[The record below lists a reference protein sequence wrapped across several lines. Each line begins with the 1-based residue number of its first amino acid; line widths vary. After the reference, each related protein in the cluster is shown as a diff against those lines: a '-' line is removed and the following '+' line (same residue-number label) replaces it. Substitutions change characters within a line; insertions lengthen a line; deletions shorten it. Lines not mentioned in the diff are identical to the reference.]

1 VGTETPEHDLSD
13 SPTDS
18 GSGLGAAGGAA
29 DPVGAGPGA
38 SPAGGTGK
46 PWGGRFSAG
55 QDPLFERLNASI
67 PFDYV
72 LAPFDIEGSRA
83 HVRMLGAIGVLIA
96 DERDTLLAGLAA
108 IAGEVERGVFTWTL
122 QDEDVH
128 MAVERRLTELVGPVG
143 GKVHTGRS
151 RNDQVALDLQLYL
164 RDAVSGHQAGLWR
177 LMAAILAQAEKHVDV
192 IFPGYTHL
200 QRAQP
205 VVLAHHLLAYLF
217 AFQRDWER
225 FDAWRETSWMPLGAG
240 ALAGANYALDR
251 DMVAA
256 ELGFARTAP
265 NAMDAVAARD
275 TAFAYLAIAANCAL
289 TLSRLAEELV
299 LWSTQEFGL
308 ATLPES
314 WTSGSSIMPQKRNP
328 DAAELVRAK
337 AAGFLARLQGLGVLL
352 KGLPLAYNKDL
363 QEDKLYVFGTK
374 EELDLCLQAMTAMV
388 QGLVFDT
395 VRAREAAEG
404 GYAAAT
410 DVADYLVGKGLPFRD
425 AHRVAGRLVA
435 VLAKDGRPLAGAGLD
450 ELCGLSPLFDEDF
463 YPVVDIERVVGGKV
477 SPGGTAPRRVAEQL
491 ALARSV
497 MERLA
502 RWQTAGE

>member
-1 VGTETPEHDLSD
+1 MSLNLDNDFDGTGVPAASAAGAGA
-13 SPTDS
+13 S
-18 GSGLGAAGGAA
+18 AAGG
-29 DPVGAGPGA
+29 PSSTA
-38 SPAGGTGK
+38 SSGTDK

-55 QDPLFERLNASI
+55 QDALFERLNASI

-72 LAPFDIEGSRA
+72 LAPFDIQGSQA
-83 HVRMLGAIGVLIA
+83 HVRMLGSIDVLTA
-96 DERDTLLAGLAA
+96 KERDTILGGLAA
-108 IAGEVERGVFTWTL
+108 VAEEVRQGTFTWTL
-122 QDEDVH
+122 QDEDIH

-164 RDAVSGHQAGLWR
+164 RSAVAGHQA
-177 LMAAILAQAEKHVDV
+177 AIAEFMSVLLAQADRHADTV
-192 IFPGYTHL
+192 FPGYTHL

-205 VVLAHHLLAYLF
+205 VVVAHHLLAYFF
-217 AFQRDWER
+217 ALQRDWER
-225 FDAWRETSWMPLGAG
+225 FAAWRDTSWMPLGGG
-240 ALAGANYALDR
+240 ALAGANYDLDR

-256 ELGFARTAP
+256 ELGFTTTAP

-275 TAFAYLAIAANCAL
+275 TAFAYLSIAAGCAL

-337 AAGFLARLQGLGVLL
+337 AAGFLARLQGMGALL

-374 EELDLCLQAMTAMV
+374 EELDLCLQAMAAMLD
-388 QGLVFDT
+388 GLT
-395 VRAREAAEG
+395 VNADRAQEAAEG

-435 VLAKDGRPLAGAGLD
+435 LLAAEGRALAAATME
-450 ELCGLSPLFDEDF
+450 ELRSLSPLFADDF
-463 YPVVDIERVVGGKV
+463 YPVVDLQRVVAGKV
-477 SPGGTAPRRVAEQL
+477 SPGGTAPKRVAEQL

-497 MERLA
+497 MERIDA
-502 RWQTAGE
+502 

>member
-1 VGTETPEHDLSD
+1 VSFTPTSDAYGTGALAA
-13 SPTDS
+13 
-18 GSGLGAAGGAA
+18 GAAGAA
-29 DPVGAGPGA
+29 
-38 SPAGGTGK
+38 GTGK
-46 PWGGRFSAG
+46 PWGGRFSTG

-67 PFDYV
+67 PFDHV
-72 LAPFDIEGSRA
+72 LAPFDIEGSCA
-83 HVRMLGAIGVLIA
+83 HVRMLGAIGVLTD
-96 DERDTLLAGLAA
+96 DEQDTILAGLAA
-108 IAGEVERGVFTWTL
+108 VAGEVERGTFSWTL

-128 MAVERRLTELVGPVG
+128 MAVERRLTELVGSVG

-164 RDAVSGHQAGLWR
+164 RNAVSGHQSCIAK
-177 LMAAILAQAEKHVDV
+177 LMAALLAQAEKHADV

-205 VVLAHHLLAYLF
+205 VVIAHHLLAYLF

-225 FDAWRETSWMPLGAG
+225 FSAWHDTSWMPLGAG
-240 ALAGANYALDR
+240 ALAGANYELDR
-251 DMVAA
+251 DMVAG
-256 ELGFARTAP
+256 ELGFATTAP

-308 ATLPES
+308 ASLPES

-337 AAGFLARLQGLGVLL
+337 AAGFLARLQGMGVLV

-388 QGLVFDT
+388 QGLQFHAA
-395 VRAREAAEG
+395 RAREAAEG

-435 VLAKDGRPLAGAGLD
+435 LLAADGRSLAAATQD
-450 ELCGLSPLFDEDF
+450 ELRGLCPLFAEDY
-463 YPVVDIERVVGGKV
+463 YPVVDIERVVAGKI
-477 SPGGTAPRRVAEQL
+477 SPGGTAPGRVVEQL
-491 ALARSV
+491 VLARQV
-497 MERLA
+497 VERLS
-502 RWQTAGE
+502 R